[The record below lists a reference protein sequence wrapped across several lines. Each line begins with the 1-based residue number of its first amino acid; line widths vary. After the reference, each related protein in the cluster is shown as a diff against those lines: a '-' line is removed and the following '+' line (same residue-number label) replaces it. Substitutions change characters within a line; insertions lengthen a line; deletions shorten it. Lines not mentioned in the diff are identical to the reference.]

1 MAKVGYSCKKSFAG
15 VDSIDPVGDGNCL
28 LIHQSERNIHRVQH
42 QVCIINMHPRPEN
55 LCMHA

>member
-1 MAKVGYSCKKSFAG
+1 
-15 VDSIDPVGDGNCL
+15 L